1 MDNAQLDIN
10 NENEIG
16 NFHENINN
24 MDNFLNINNTNNNYH
39 IDDFAIIPD
48 EKIFKNNFDIY
59 PDIHEYGIDKNNFY
73 NFNYMNEFNNNSA
86 NVNINKSSAD
96 CFFNN
101 EENIYY
107 KKFDN
112 SDFNE
117 D

>member
-1 MDNAQLDIN
+1 MDNALLDIN

-16 NFHENINN
+16 NIHENI
-24 MDNFLNINNTNNNYH
+24 DNFTNNNNTNNNYH

-48 EKIFKNNFDIY
+48 EKIFKNNNLDIS
-59 PDIHEYGIDKNNFY
+59 PDIHFSEIDKNHFY

-86 NVNINKSSAD
+86 NVNTNKSSAD

-101 EENIYY
+101 EENIYD